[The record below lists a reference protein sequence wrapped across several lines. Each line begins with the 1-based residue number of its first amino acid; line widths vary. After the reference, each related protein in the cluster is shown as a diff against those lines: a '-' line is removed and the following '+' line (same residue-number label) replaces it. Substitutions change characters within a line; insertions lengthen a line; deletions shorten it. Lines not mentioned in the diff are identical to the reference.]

1 MNTET
6 LAFLAFT
13 LIVGIVS
20 RRSLLSPI
28 SHGFPR
34 FFAFEAIGGLVL
46 FNLPS
51 WFTNPLSLRQI
62 VSWLFLTGSAAMA
75 VQGFMLLRSIRR
87 SVSPDRRS
95 DLQTNLP
102 FENTPRIVERGL
114 YRYIRHPLYGS
125 LLFLAWGV
133 LLKDIN
139 GATLSL
145 AVTATGC
152 LVLTA
157 VFEERE
163 NVVRFGPA
171 YIEYM
176 KRTRRFFP
184 SLR

>member
-1 MNTET
+1 MNTAT
-6 LAFLAFT
+6 LIFLVFT

-34 FFAFEAIGGLVL
+34 FFAFEAIAGIVL
-46 FNLPS
+46 FNIPY

-62 VSWLFLTGSAAMA
+62 VSWLFLTGSAVMA
-75 VQGFMLLRSIRR
+75 LQGFMLLRSIRR
-87 SVSPDRRS
+87 SIAPERGTN
-95 DLQTNLP
+95 LQTNLP

-114 YRYIRHPLYGS
+114 YRYIRHPLYCS
-125 LLFLAWGV
+125 LLLLAWGA
-133 LLKDIN
+133 LLKNMN
-139 GATLSL
+139 GTTLSL
-145 AVTATGC
+145 VVVATGC